1 MIWHEICLSKEKT
14 RGIAMGSVSEP
25 SPALSL
31 LLLLLSM
38 LLLLLLLLLMLLSL
52 LIFLTLLLLILLFEA
67 EVVLISAKD
76 GWRGAIIAEKAIET
90 RRNILRSLRRR
101 FKSSFLL
108 NPSSQVKADH
118 GCEGMRENDWR
129 GSQSVTGLM
138 PNTRHW
144 Q

>member
-52 LIFLTLLLLILLFEA
+52 LILLTLLLLLLLFEA
-67 EVVLISAKD
+67 EVVLFSARA
-76 GWRGAIIAEKAIET
+76 GWRGTTMAKRAMET
-90 RRNILRSLRRR
+90 TSSILRSLHYR
-101 FKSSFLL
+101 FKSSLWL
-108 NPSSQVKADH
+108 AKCLISS
-118 GCEGMRENDWR
+118 EG
-129 GSQSVTGLM
+129 
-138 PNTRHW
+138 
-144 Q
+144 